1 MRIGVKSAGGID
13 FRRVDGLGQQ
23 LRRFRFVPYHTINAG
38 VGRIVRL
45 AQVDKP
51 NSPIQF
57 PITPVNGVPHV
68 QYQEKRG
75 AADTTPLVPQGLP
88 YGGNLNDPVGRMK
101 MFQPVGG
108 QILLARPQ
116 RERLGDGESVIP

>member
-1 MRIGVKSAGGID
+1 M
-13 FRRVDGLGQQ
+13 
-23 LRRFRFVPYHTINAG
+23 
-38 VGRIVRL
+38 RL

-75 AADTTPLVPQGLP
+75 TADIPPLVPQGLP
-88 YGGNLNDPVGRMK
+88 YGGNLNCPVSRVE

-108 QILLARPQ
+108 QILLSRPQ
-116 RERLGDGESVIP
+116 RERLGDREAIIP